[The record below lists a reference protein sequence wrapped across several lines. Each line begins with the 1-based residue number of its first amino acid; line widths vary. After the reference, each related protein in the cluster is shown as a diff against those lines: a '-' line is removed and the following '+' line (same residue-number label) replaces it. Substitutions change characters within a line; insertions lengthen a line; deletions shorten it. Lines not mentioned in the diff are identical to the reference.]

1 MTEDGF
7 WNIVAAPG
15 ASQVSQDARNEAI
28 KERLDRL
35 DEESRRRF
43 GIIYDQLDRAAYR
56 WDLWGAAYQIN
67 GGCSDDGFDYFRAWL
82 ISRGRAVY
90 EAALENPDS
99 LAGHLDE
106 DEDGDGYENE
116 DFLHLAREALGEAV
130 LEPFPGDPS
139 GEAWDFDDEGEM
151 ARRYPRL
158 TGKSAPERVVLREVL
173 PYYSSLGYRIPPD
186 AGQVGRLLEAAAL
199 ISETYPAATGEA
211 LLASGDHHRLWQNF
225 GREDFEP
232 VLECGGEPGMTAF
245 LTEVPRGKLTKA
257 WLVDRGDP
265 SRTGCLPLVF
275 DSPHYLLGSAPAAN
289 EPGPLSLT
297 MLATQCFL
305 FDSAEALAAHP
316 RTAGWPV
323 PEFAPTGLFDDAG
336 NESAHPTCSAFLTG
350 TVLEA
355 VKADNH
361 FCNAKFW
368 ALRVKTQYG
377 EAWVCL
383 PVEAV
388 DRDPRNRVIAAMGR
402 MSGSFPNAI
411 PEGSKR
417 EAIDPGKGFDNEATE
432 ARIRELTLAF
442 MRTEAFSLMFFEI
455 HPGKLEQRVLKGV
468 GLFNRN
474 LREIGKNLAE
484 RRHLASPE
492 LRQRY
497 IAMAE
502 TAPIVFAHIVM
513 ANTAAIEEGT
523 ASPALVV
530 LAWGERAIE
539 VMGKARDVLSKVH
552 FDMHE
557 NERERELAALIE
569 DEEYHFGRRRPLPS
583 WLVGDQEAYAAD
595 LWVSKE
601 ALDRERLRL
610 EVLICF
616 AEQGPDGLTMAIPG
630 RFIKQALDEMNPKS
644 GPPPLPRSGGPPPL
658 PLPGAA
664 TPPPLPPAV

>member
-1 MTEDGF
+1 MTDNGF
-7 WNIVAAPG
+7 WNIVAASG
-15 ASQVSQDARNEAI
+15 TYQVSLDARNEAI
-28 KERLDRL
+28 KGRLDRL
-35 DEESRRRF
+35 DAESRVKF
-43 GIIYDQLDRAAYR
+43 GFIYDKLDRAAYR
-56 WDLWGAAYQIN
+56 WDLWGAAYQIH

-82 ISRGRAVY
+82 ISQGQAVY

-99 LAGHLDE
+99 LAEHL

-116 DFLHLAREALGEAV
+116 DFLHLAREALGEAG
-130 LEPFPGDPS
+130 LETFPTDPS
-139 GEAWDFDDEGEM
+139 GEAWDFDDAEEM

-186 AGQVGRLLEAAAL
+186 ADPLGRLLEGAAL
-199 ISETYPAATGEA
+199 VSRSYPAATGEA

-225 GREDFEP
+225 GREDFAP

-245 LTEVPRGKLTKA
+245 LAEVPTAKLTKA

-265 SRTGCLPLVF
+265 SGTGCFPVVF
-275 DSPHYLLGSAPAAN
+275 ESPHYLLGHAPAVN

-305 FDSAEALAAHP
+305 FASAEALAADP

-336 NESAHPTCSAFLTG
+336 NESAHPNSSAFLTG
-350 TVLEA
+350 TVLQA
-355 VKADNH
+355 VKADNL

-368 ALRVKTQYG
+368 ALRVRIKYG

-383 PVEAV
+383 PIEAV
-388 DRDPRNRVIAAMGR
+388 DRDPTNRVIAAMGR

-411 PEGSKR
+411 PEFAEPEEG
-417 EAIDPGKGFDNEATE
+417 APVKGFDNEATE

-442 MRTEAFSLMFFEI
+442 MRTEEFSPMFFEI
-455 HPGKLEQRVLKGV
+455 HPGKLEQRILKGV

-484 RRHLASPE
+484 RRQLASPE

-497 IAMAE
+497 VVMAE

-513 ANTAAIEEGT
+513 ANTAAIEQGT
-523 ASPALVV
+523 GSPALVV
-530 LAWGERAIE
+530 LVWGEHSFE
-539 VMGKARDVLSKVH
+539 VMGKARDLLSKVH

-569 DEEYHFGRRRPLPS
+569 DEEYHFGRRRPLPR

-595 LWVSKE
+595 LWVSNA

-616 AEQGPDGLTMAIPG
+616 AERGPGGLTMAIPG

-644 GPPPLPRSGGPPPL
+644 GPPPLPRSGGPPPM
-658 PLPGAA
+658 PGAA
-664 TPPPLPPAV
+664 TPPPLPPTV